1 MGINPA
7 DIHKMVADL
16 AQAWNARSPEGVAM
30 IYAEDARFVINRGEP
45 MIGRADIAAMAAG
58 FMADFPDMVLTNDHI
73 QTAGDHAIYTWTFEG
88 HHLETGHLAKFRG
101 WEEWEIGEDLKVISS
116 LGWYDEA
123 DYQRKVQ
130 GIANSP

>member
-1 MGINPA
+1 MTIN
-7 DIHKMVADL
+7 DTEIRNLVAEL
-16 AQAWNARSPEGVAM
+16 AKAWNAHAPGAVARV
-30 IYAEDARFVINRGEP
+30 YAENARFVINRGEP

-88 HHLETGHLAKFRG
+88 HHRETGNLTKFCG
-101 WEEWEIGEDLKVISS
+101 WEEWEVGEDLKVVSS

-123 DYQRKVQ
+123 DYQRQVQ
-130 GIANSP
+130 GNA